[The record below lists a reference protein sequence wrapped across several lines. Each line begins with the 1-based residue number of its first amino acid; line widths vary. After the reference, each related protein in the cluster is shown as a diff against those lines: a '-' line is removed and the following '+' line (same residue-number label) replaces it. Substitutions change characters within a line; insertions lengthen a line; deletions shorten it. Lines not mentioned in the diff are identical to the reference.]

1 MSKAISRFLLLLALC
16 FQAACAERPG
26 PEFLHSPVATVPGT
40 RTVTIYVATTRER
53 DPKDIRAFSS
63 GRAAEVSYAEYTI
76 SIPPS
81 HKPGNIEWLAHL
93 VDPAKN
99 FAVVG
104 FRELGPKDFAKEV
117 ARPRNGAPPD
127 IGVFV
132 HGFNNNFQESLFR
145 MAQMAADANVE
156 GGSSVLFAWP
166 SEGQVA
172 GYISDKD
179 AVTYSRDQLTEL
191 LTMLARMK
199 TRGDITVI
207 GHSMG
212 GWLTTEA
219 VRQLRLT
226 GKNGVVARLRVI
238 LAAPDIDVDV
248 FKAQMEVIGPLSP
261 PMTILVSS
269 DDLALRASEFL
280 TGERPRIGKLDVNDP
295 RVEEATKKAGVMV
308 VDISSLD
315 APDDLKHG
323 RFAELATLY
332 PKLAKLDQ
340 SKVSLRR
347 TGAFVL
353 NAVGATLSSPFVLA
367 GKVVGAGQ

>member
-1 MSKAISRFLLLLALC
+1 MSKLVSRFLVLVTLC
-16 FQAACAERPG
+16 FLAACADRPG
-26 PEFLHSPVATVPGT
+26 PEFLHSPATTAPGT

-53 DPKDIRAFSS
+53 DPNDSRAFTS
-63 GRAAEVSYAEYTI
+63 GRADKVTYAEYTI

-81 HKPGNIEWLAHL
+81 HKPGNIEWPTRL
-93 VDPAKN
+93 VDPAKD
-99 FAVVG
+99 FAVTNY
-104 FRELGPKDFAKEV
+104 RELEPTDFAREV
-117 ARPRNGAPPD
+117 AKPHNGAPPD

-145 MAQMAADANVE
+145 MAQMTADANVE

-166 SEGQVA
+166 SEGQVT
-172 GYISDKD
+172 GYVSDKD
-179 AVTYSRDQLTEL
+179 AVTYSRDQLAEL
-191 LTMLARMK
+191 LTMLAKMK

-226 GKNGVVARLRVI
+226 GKNGVVARLNVI

-280 TGERPRIGKLDVNDP
+280 TGERARIGKLDVNDP

-315 APDDLKHG
+315 APDELKHG

-332 PKLAKLDQ
+332 PKLAKLNQ
-340 SKVSLRR
+340 SKVSLRQ